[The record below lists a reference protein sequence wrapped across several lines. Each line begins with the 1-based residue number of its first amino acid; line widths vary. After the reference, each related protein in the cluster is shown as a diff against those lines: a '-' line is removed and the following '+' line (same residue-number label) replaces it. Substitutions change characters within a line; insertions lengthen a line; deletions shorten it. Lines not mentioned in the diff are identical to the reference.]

1 MGSLRNIENTKKY
14 LTKGLSKLIERHQ
27 ERRRENEGMR
37 GVKNEEEEGG
47 IYSVGGEGGCCKK
60 INKI

>member
-1 MGSLRNIENTKKY
+1 
-14 LTKGLSKLIERHQ
+14 
-27 ERRRENEGMR
+27 MR

-47 IYSVGGEGGCCKK
+47 IYSVGGEGGCWKK